1 MFKGMLVAIKK
12 LQTGQV
18 LLSRDDLFELKVVGL
33 FLIVI
38 RNTFIKNC
46 IPFEK

>member
-12 LQTGQV
+12 LQTDQV

-33 FLIVI
+33 SFHLLS
-38 RNTFIKNC
+38 
-46 IPFEK
+46 

>member
-18 LLSRDDLFELKVVGL
+18 LLSRDDLFELKVVGPY
-33 FLIVI
+33 LII
-38 RNTFIKNC
+38 ISDFFIKIR
-46 IPFEK
+46 IPFQK